1 MPSEDRTPVTTRVP
15 ASQKAAWAADADAL
29 DMSQAEFVRAM
40 VQAGRRE
47 LELPEGVGAASG
59 ESEGAEDGVEPDSPG
74 PNPGG
79 EALEDRVL
87 DVLREQGVCSWD
99 DLVEAFVGDFEDE
112 LDETLTRLQSEG
124 PVSYSGREGG
134 YVVRE

>member
-29 DMSQAEFVRAM
+29 DMSQAEFVRTM

-47 LELPEGVGAASG
+47 LELPDGVGAAVG
-59 ESEGAEDGVEPDSPG
+59 ESDGEAERVEPDSPG

-79 EALEDRVL
+79 ETLEDRVL
-87 DVLREQGVCSWD
+87 DVLHEEGVCSWD

>member
-1 MPSEDRTPVTTRVP
+1 VPSEDRTPVTTRVP

-29 DMSQAEFVRAM
+29 DMSQAEFVRTM

-47 LELPEGVGAASG
+47 LELPDGVGAAVG
-59 ESEGAEDGVEPDSPG
+59 ESDGEAERVEPDSPG

-79 EALEDRVL
+79 ETLEDRVL
-87 DVLREQGVCSWD
+87 DVLHEEGVCSWD

>member
-1 MPSEDRTPVTTRVP
+1 MSSEDRTPVTTRVS

-29 DMSQAEFVRAM
+29 DMSQAEFVRTM

-47 LELPEGVGAASG
+47 LGLPDGVGAAVVEG
-59 ESEGAEDGVEPDSPG
+59 EADSGVEPDSPG

-79 EALEDRVL
+79 DALEDRVL
-87 DVLREQGVCSWD
+87 DVLREEGVCSWD
-99 DLVEAFVGDFEDE
+99 ELVEAFVGDFEDE

>member
-1 MPSEDRTPVTTRVP
+1 MPSEDQTPVTTRVP

-29 DMSQAEFVRAM
+29 NMSQAEFVRTM

-47 LELPEGVGAASG
+47 LELPEGVGAATP
-59 ESEGAEDGVEPDSPG
+59 ERADENDGADPDSPG

-79 EALEDRVL
+79 QALEDRVL
-87 DVLREQGVCSWD
+87 DVLREEGVCSWEE
-99 DLVEAFVGDFEDE
+99 LVEAFVGDFENE
-112 LDETLTRLQSEG
+112 LDETLTQLQSEG

>member
-1 MPSEDRTPVTTRVP
+1 VPSEDRTPVTTRVP

-59 ESEGAEDGVEPDSPG
+59 ESESAEDGVEPDSPG